1 MEMSKVSK
9 CEVNDCAYNM
19 ENCCHA
25 MAITIGD
32 GMHPRCD
39 TFCESMMKAGD
50 AGCVA
55 GVGACKVSSC
65 MYNTDL
71 ECQAMEISVGYKEQE
86 PDCLT
91 FQSR

>member
-1 MEMSKVSK
+1 MEMSRVAK
-9 CEVNDCAYNM
+9 CEVNDCAYNLD
-19 ENCCHA
+19 NVCHA

-32 GMHPRCD
+32 GMHARCD
-39 TFCESMMKAGD
+39 TFCHSMVKAGD

-65 MYNTDL
+65 TYNTDL
-71 ECQAMEISVGYKEQE
+71 ECRSPEIFVGYMEEE